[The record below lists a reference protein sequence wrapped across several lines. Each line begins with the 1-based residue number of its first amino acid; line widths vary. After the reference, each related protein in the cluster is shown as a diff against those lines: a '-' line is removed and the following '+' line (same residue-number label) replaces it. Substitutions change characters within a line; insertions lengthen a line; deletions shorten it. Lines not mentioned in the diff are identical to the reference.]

1 MKITL
6 ALAAAAL
13 CVHKCCFWLNTG
25 GTVGLGLCE
34 EMQQVGMPG
43 ALHRKMHSV
52 DLRFVR

>member
-52 DLRFVR
+52 DL